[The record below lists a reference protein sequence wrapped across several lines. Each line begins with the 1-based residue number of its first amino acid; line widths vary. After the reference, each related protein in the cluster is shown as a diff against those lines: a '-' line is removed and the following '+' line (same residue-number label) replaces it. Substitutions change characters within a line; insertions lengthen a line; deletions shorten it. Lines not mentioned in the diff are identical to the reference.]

1 MERPT
6 FRGRSID
13 EWFVSFDER
22 LKSLKEGQDWDRK
35 LILAILAGVLV
46 VIGLAVNAQAAG

>member
-1 MERPT
+1 M
-6 FRGRSID
+6 FKGRSVN
-13 EWFVSFDER
+13 EWIISFDER

-46 VIGLAVNAQAAG
+46 VIGLAVTAQATG